1 MVQISCKRL
10 EEVRNSSRH
19 FLCFPQGKRMFPC
32 RKTYV
37 SASGNIRLRK
47 GRRTHQKDVSGKTK
61 RCLANFFRS
70 FENPFLFRIFQ
81 DKIFLI
87 VRCV

>member
-1 MVQISCKRL
+1 MSFGA
-10 EEVRNSSRH
+10 E
-19 FLCFPQGKRMFPC
+19 P
-32 RKTYV
+32 YV
-37 SASGNIRLRK
+37 FASGNIRFREGK
-47 GRRTHQKDVSGKTK
+47 RTHQTDVPGKTK
-61 RCLANFFRS
+61 RRPANFFRS